1 MTRKAN
7 QRLSFRPKRSII
19 ETLRRGK
26 TRYRSENSGVS
37 AVEFALIAAV
47 LVTLM
52 IGIVELTLVVY
63 TYTQAGNATRD
74 VARRIA
80 SGRLTTTGASEA
92 VKAQLPQWVRDSA
105 SVTATQTTPA
115 TPATNQITVSVSFPA
130 AKATPTTFLSFA
142 YGSSTLT
149 RTLTMAQQI

>member
-1 MTRKAN
+1 MTRKAG
-7 QRLSFRPKRSII
+7 QRLFVRPKRSII
-19 ETLRRGK
+19 EKLRRGR
-26 TRYRSENSGVS
+26 TRYCSENSGVS

-52 IGIVELTLVVY
+52 IGIIELTLVIY

-80 SGRLTTTGASEA
+80 SSRLTTTDASDA
-92 VKAQLPQWVRDSA
+92 VKAQLPQWVRNSA
-105 SVTATQTTPA
+105 NVTATQTTPA
-115 TPATNQITVSVSFPA
+115 IPAANQITVSVSFPA
-130 AKATPTTFLSFA
+130 ARATPTTFLSFA

-149 RTLTMAQQI
+149 RTLTMAQQL